1 MTCLALTK
9 GADFWTHGFAGSSVT
24 DWRLYDDIYTERYM
38 DTPKDNPEGYKDG
51 SVMTYVKNYKGKLY
65 LTHGDMDDNVHMQNS
80 IYLISKLED
89 EGKIFE
95 FMLYPEGRHWWGGA
109 KAAHSKNEANNFWL
123 RNFFRK

>member
-1 MTCLALTK
+1 
-9 GADFWTHGFAGSSVT
+9 
-24 DWRLYDDIYTERYM
+24 
-38 DTPKDNPEGYKDG
+38 
-51 SVMTYVKNYKGKLY
+51 
-65 LTHGDMDDNVHMQNS
+65 MQNS